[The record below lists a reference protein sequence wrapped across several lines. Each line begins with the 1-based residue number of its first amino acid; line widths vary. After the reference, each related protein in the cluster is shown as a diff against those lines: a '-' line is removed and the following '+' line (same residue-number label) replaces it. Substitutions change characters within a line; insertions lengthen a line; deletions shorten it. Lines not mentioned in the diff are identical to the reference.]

1 MKQGIFRMFTI
12 VALVAA
18 LAGGALALHSRR
30 AAPTSDAVR
39 VSATFYPM
47 AEFVRQVG
55 GRYVQ
60 VSTLVKP
67 GVEPHDYDPT
77 PQDIAGIYKSKV
89 FVYNGAGLERWTDRL
104 QGDLSANHVVSVN
117 ASNGIAL
124 HAKDASDTEN
134 TSSTDPHVWM
144 DPTLAIKEVSNI
156 RDGLIKADPAHAG
169 AYRANA
175 ASYVTQLQALDQQFK
190 TGLSHCQNHTI
201 ITSHQAF
208 RYLAAQYGLDAI
220 GIAGLSPDDE
230 PSPQKL
236 AEIASLARSRGADY
250 IFFETLA
257 SPKLSQTIAHEVGAK
272 TIAFNPL
279 EGLTQS
285 EIGAGKNYLTVQKD
299 NLQGLETALHCTL

>member
-1 MKQGIFRMFTI
+1 MKQSIFRMFTI
-12 VALVAA
+12 VAIVAA
-18 LAGGALALHSRR
+18 LAGGMLALHNRQT
-30 AAPTSDAVR
+30 APSSGAMR

-47 AEFVRQVG
+47 AEFARQVG

-77 PQDIAGIYKSKV
+77 PRDIAGIYKSKV
-89 FVYNGAGLERWTDRL
+89 FVYNGAGLEHWTGKL

-117 ASNGIAL
+117 ASNGIVL

-134 TSSTDPHVWM
+134 TSSTDPHIWM
-144 DPTLAIKEVSNI
+144 DPVLAIKEVSNI
-156 RDGLIKADPAHAG
+156 RDGLIKADQTHANT
-169 AYRANA
+169 YRANA
-175 ASYVTQLQALDQQFK
+175 ASYVTQLHALDQQFK

-208 RYLAAQYGLDAI
+208 SYLAAQYDLDAV

-236 AEIASLARSRGADY
+236 AEIAGLARSRGVDY

-257 SPKLSQTIAHEVGAK
+257 SPKLSQTIAQEVGAK
-272 TIAFNPL
+272 TIVFNPL
-279 EGLTQS
+279 EGLTQT
-285 EIGAGKNYLTVQKD
+285 EINAGKNYLTVQKD
-299 NLQGLETALHCTL
+299 NLQSLETALHCTL